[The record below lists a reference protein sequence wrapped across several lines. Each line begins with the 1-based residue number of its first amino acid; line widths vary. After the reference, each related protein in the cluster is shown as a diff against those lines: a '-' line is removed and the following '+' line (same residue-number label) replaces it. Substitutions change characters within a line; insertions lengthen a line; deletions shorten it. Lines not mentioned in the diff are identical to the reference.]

1 MHERAATFVRIIF
14 HIGDDRAGIV
24 LMELSKSFDHDNM
37 DDDGEREDPSQR
49 DISHFSRFHEGFLRI
64 EGRSFPS
71 LGSFIMSWNS

>member
-1 MHERAATFVRIIF
+1 MS
-14 HIGDDRAGIV
+14 
-24 LMELSKSFDHDNM
+24 MELFKSFDHDNM

-71 LGSFIMSWNS
+71 LGS